1 MSKPPVE
8 IPLGAM
14 RFNSDSQKL
23 EYFNGDVWMQVHTF
37 NPNLDGGVRA
47 TFIGGEPSISDNM
60 EFITIA
66 TTGNSSDFGDTT
78 ATCLRTQGSSDSHGG
93 LS

>member
-1 MSKPPVE
+1 M
-8 IPLGAM
+8 
-14 RFNSDSQKL
+14 
-23 EYFNGDVWMQVHTF
+23 
-37 NPNLDGGVRA
+37 GGFTPSPSTTA
-47 TFIGGEPSISDNM
+47 TNTMDY
-60 EFITIA
+60 ITIA